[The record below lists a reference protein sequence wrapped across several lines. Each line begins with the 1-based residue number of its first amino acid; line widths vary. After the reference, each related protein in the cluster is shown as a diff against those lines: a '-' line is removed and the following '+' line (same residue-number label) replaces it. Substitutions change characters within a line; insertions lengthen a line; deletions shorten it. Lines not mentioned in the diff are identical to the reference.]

1 MKPAA
6 SDDDDWNR
14 DFDPRSDAR
23 ERALNVLFEADLRSC
38 STADVTARIQ
48 VPLDELT
55 TTLIEGVSANRER
68 IDQLISSHS
77 HSWTIDRMAT
87 TDRNV
92 MRIATFELLGRPEI
106 PTAVVLNEAVGLAK
120 RYGTDDSGKFVNGML
135 SAIARTVRGGAVG
148 DQTSASG
155 GASDASGGRS
165 GSASTD

>member
-1 MKPAA
+1 M
-6 SDDDDWNR
+6 
-14 DFDPRSDAR
+14 
-23 ERALNVLFEADLRSC
+23 LFRF
-38 STADVTARIQ
+38 TARIQ
-48 VPLDELT
+48 VPLDGLT

-135 SAIARTVRGGAVG
+135 SAIARTVRGGAAGV
-148 DQTSASG
+148 
-155 GASDASGGRS
+155 RS